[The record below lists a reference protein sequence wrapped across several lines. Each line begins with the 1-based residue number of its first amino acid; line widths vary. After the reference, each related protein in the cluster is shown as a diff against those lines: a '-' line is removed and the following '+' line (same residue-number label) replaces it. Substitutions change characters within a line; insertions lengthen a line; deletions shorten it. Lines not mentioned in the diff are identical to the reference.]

1 MIRQKKASAKQAGS
15 IITMT
20 SNYYMGYQ
28 HESLEKLQFYQAVL
42 IDARNLNKFKKL
54 LLIFNF

>member
-1 MIRQKKASAKQAGS
+1 MIRQKKASAELAGL
-15 IITMT
+15 IITMS

-28 HESLEKLQFYQAVL
+28 HENLEKLQFNQAVL
-42 IDARNLNKFKKL
+42 IDAHNSNKFKKL